1 MLNDVTLEY
10 YPTCERCIEGKMIK
24 RDHSSQVLEWVDT
37 KSLLSY
43 EYNCWRRDIIINFI
57 DYFSKYANFLFDK
70 KKKNGGFRKVYY

>member
-1 MLNDVTLEY
+1 
-10 YPTCERCIEGKMIK
+10 MIK

-37 KSLLSY
+37 KSLQSY

-70 KKKNGGFRKVYY
+70 KKKKKLEALEKFITKKI